1 MSCNWLR
8 TIWALL
14 LLMMVVNNAQ
24 MPASLDREK
33 LANNV
38 VQVIAAHRLSVEPML
53 SVRDQFPDAA
63 RFRAPGC
70 EEPIEVIPVHINLQ
84 EAPLFDALITANY
97 KRQFVYLDQT
107 WLSENRVAMRLT
119 WLKHKMLSFL
129 GWGRFV
135 TIPTG
140 LLIVSPP
147 DCHAAEAIDWTPVW
161 SWRVI
166 AAGVQVPDT
175 SLSAKEPRD
184 AAAIAVQESELS
196 HRLRWRGWPARWP
209 HIRRTILV
217 PVAAEALLPSRLNR

>member
-1 MSCNWLR
+1 MSRNWLR

-14 LLMMVVNNAQ
+14 LLMVVVNNAQ
-24 MPASLDREK
+24 MPASFDREK

-38 VQVIAAHRLSVEPML
+38 VQVIAAHRLSTEPMPAA
-53 SVRDQFPDAA
+53 RDPFPDAV

-84 EAPLFDALITANY
+84 EAPLFDALIKANY
-97 KRQFVYLDQT
+97 TRQFVYLDQT

-119 WLKHKMLSFL
+119 WLKHKVLSFL

-140 LLIVSPP
+140 LLVVSPP
-147 DCHAAEAIDWTPVW
+147 GCDAAEAIDWTPVW
-161 SWRVI
+161 SRRVI

-175 SLSAKEPRD
+175 SRNAEKLSD
-184 AAAIAVQESELS
+184 AAALAVQESE
-196 HRLRWRGWPARWP
+196 
-209 HIRRTILV
+209 
-217 PVAAEALLPSRLNR
+217 